1 MYVKGG
7 LHTCCPLRRVRH
19 RKARFERLEIPCLV
33 CGQLMAFGEASS
45 SHEELRD
52 EKFKTSE
59 AEGEIDY
66 ESHHQK
72 ASLGI
77 LPMVQWFVY
86 T

>member
-1 MYVKGG
+1 
-7 LHTCCPLRRVRH
+7 
-19 RKARFERLEIPCLV
+19 
-33 CGQLMAFGEASS
+33 MAFGEASS